1 MEGVA
6 REDLI
11 RRRRRSVR
19 RAGPAGQDEEQQVY
33 EWYGEEDVEST
44 RLGAGGGVHLAD
56 VEV

>member
-11 RRRRRSVR
+11 RRRRRSGR
-19 RAGPAGQDEEQQVY
+19 CTGPAGQDEEEQVY

-44 RLGAGGGVHLAD
+44 RLSAGGGVHLAD